1 MADMQCTFQLIQTT
15 DIGVYG
21 LLGPLSIVCARV
33 TLIYMAGSIFL
44 WAILSEYCGR
54 QLGHYFS

>member
-1 MADMQCTFQLIQTT
+1 MQCTFQLIQTT

-33 TLIYMAGSIFL
+33 MLIYMAGCIFL